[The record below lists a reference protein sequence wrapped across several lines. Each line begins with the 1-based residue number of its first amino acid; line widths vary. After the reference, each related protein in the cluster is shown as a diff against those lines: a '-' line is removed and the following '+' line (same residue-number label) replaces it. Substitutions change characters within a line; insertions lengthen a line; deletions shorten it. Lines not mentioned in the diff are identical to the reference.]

1 MKVLKATSLAL
12 CQLQLCTTG
21 LAAAIPSLLNHPAK
35 LLNTLTV
42 SNISLPHN
50 NATISTI
57 RPLPA
62 DPSYFDYPSTA
73 VATGQVKLFSYGPIL
88 NHKDKERVISTALND
103 IVHHLRLDPNSRI
116 GPELKIYVSGN
127 VELVLAPKL
136 RMNWKIWIGAFNAIR
151 IFYFD
156 YSVALIFEVI
166 DNVLGDVGGG
176 WVTEVRG

>member
-1 MKVLKATSLAL
+1 MKVLKATCLAL
-12 CQLQLCTTG
+12 CQLQLYTTG

-50 NATISTI
+50 NATISAI
-57 RPLPA
+57 HPLPP

-73 VATGQVKLFSYGPIL
+73 VATGQIKLFGYGPLL
-88 NHKDKERVISTALND
+88 NYIDKERVISAALND
-103 IVHHLRLDPNSRI
+103 IVRHLRLDPNSRI
-116 GPELKIYVSGN
+116 GPELRIYISGN
-127 VELVLAPKL
+127 VELVLAPNP
-136 RMNWKIWIGAFNAIR
+136 RMTWKIWIGAFNSIR

-176 WVTEVRG
+176 WVTELWG